1 MTSPLNVGLMVP
13 SNNTTLE
20 RELPGWLP
28 RGSQFTTLKI
38 PRGNGLL
45 TVETLPAYTAGALK
59 LAQRF
64 TAANIDVVLYGC
76 TAAGFISGPSGDAS
90 LTKELAQITG
100 KPVVTVAR
108 AMVRSL
114 QAIGATKIAL
124 VTPYIQA
131 VNDSLKAFLAASGIE
146 ARRFNSFYA
155 PDVDA
160 LGRIEADAVAA
171 MARQTMDEGCDAMFI
186 ACAQLPTQS
195 IRDELEKEFGRPVL
209 SSNFAATREAV
220 RAVALNSA
228 TVESNS
234 ALNPNLA

>member
-28 RGSQFTTLKI
+28 RGSKFATLKI

-45 TVETLPAYTAGALK
+45 TAETLPAYKAGALA
-59 LAQRF
+59 LAQQF
-64 TAANIDVVLYGC
+64 SAANIDVVLYGC

-114 QAIGATKIAL
+114 QEIGASNIAL
-124 VTPYIQA
+124 VTPYLHA
-131 VNDSLKAFLAASGIE
+131 VNDSLKAFLAASGIQV
-146 ARRFNSFYA
+146 RRFNSFHA
-155 PDVDA
+155 PNVDA

-171 MARQTMDEGCDAMFI
+171 MARETMDDGCDAMFI

-195 IRDELEKEFGRPVL
+195 IREGLEKEFGRPVL

-220 RAVALNSA
+220 RAGSLDSALVGASP
-228 TVESNS
+228 VSNS
-234 ALNPNLA
+234 NLS